1 MSEFYTSV
9 SRYGNQL
16 LYRGY
21 QDGKRVQRKIKY
33 CPTYF
38 VSTNKPT
45 NWHALD
51 GTPVAP
57 LQMDSMRDAKDWVE
71 TNRGVVGRHIFG
83 NDRHVATY
91 LNEKFP
97 GNIEF
102 DPSLINITAIDIEV
116 ASDDGFP
123 HPEEAAREVISIAL
137 INNIDNTYYVW
148 GLDDFDVES
157 SYMQDNRVIYKQ
169 FSTESELMMD
179 FINFW
184 SNPIHTPDIVTGWN
198 SEFFDIPYLLNRTL
212 RLFGEDTAKRFSP
225 WNKVDR
231 KDVTIMGRNQMTFN
245 ITGIISVDY
254 LEAFKKF
261 GYSYGAQES
270 YKLDHIASVVLG
282 EKKLSYEEHG
292 NLFTLYKQDH
302 QKFIDY
308 NIRDVELI
316 RRFEDKMGLI
326 QLCMTIAYKAGV
338 NYGETFGTTSIWDT
352 IIYRELHANNVIV
365 PFADEKIK
373 TPYPGGYVKE
383 PQVGMHDWVLSFD
396 LASLYPS
403 IIMQYNMSPET
414 ISEGE
419 TVPFD
424 LNKVLNREQEIDN
437 RGKSLAASGQYFET
451 EKQGVLPSII
461 GGMYDERV
469 LIKRQM
475 LDSQQELQHVD
486 KANKQETYR
495 IERDISKA
503 ENSQMAI
510 KILLN
515 SLYGALGNKYFR
527 FFDQRIAESIT
538 YTGQLTIQWAEKAI
552 NSWMNDV
559 LKPEN
564 TEDYVI
570 AIDTDSVYVNL
581 GPLVNKV
588 KPKNPVNF
596 LDTAAKEVIEPLL
609 AKAYDELFS
618 TLGGYENRMAM
629 DREVIA
635 DRGIWTAKKRYIL
648 NVHDNE
654 GVRYAEPKMKIMGI
668 EAIKSSTPAPCRV
681 ALTELFKLILA
692 SDEDTTQ
699 KAIATFKSHFNT
711 LPANEIAFPRGVT
724 DINKWKDPYTVY
736 KKSTPQ
742 HVRASLTHN
751 KMIDDLNL
759 NRQYQPIAGGNKI
772 RFVALK
778 LPNPAKQDVI
788 AFSDYLPKEFGLDEF
803 VNYDLQFHKSFIK
816 PIEPVLAAIGWS
828 VEPRSDLSDFFS

>member
-9 SRYGNQL
+9 SRFGNQL

-45 NWHALD
+45 DWKALD

-71 TNRGVVGRHIFG
+71 TNRNVVGRHIFG

-97 GNIEF
+97 GTIDF
-102 DPSLINITAIDIEV
+102 DPSIINITAIDIEV

-148 GLDDFDVES
+148 GLDDFDTES
-157 SYMQDNRVIYKQ
+157 SYMRENRVIYKQ
-169 FSTESELMMD
+169 FSTEAELLMD
-179 FINFW
+179 FIDFW
-184 SNPIHTPDIVTGWN
+184 SNPVHTPDIVTGWN

-212 RLFGEDTAKRFSP
+212 RIFGEDTAKRFSP
-225 WNKVDR
+225 WNKIDR
-231 KDVTIMGRNQMTFN
+231 KDITVMGRNQMTFN
-245 ITGIISVDY
+245 ITGIISIDY

-292 NLFTLYKQDH
+292 NLFTLYKEDH

-414 ISEGE
+414 IAEGE
-419 TVPFD
+419 VTQFD
-424 LNKVLNREQEIDN
+424 INKVLNREQDIDN
-437 RGKSLAASGQYFET
+437 HGKALAASGQYFET
-451 EKQGVLPSII
+451 DKQGVLPSII
-461 GGMYDERV
+461 SGMYTERV
-469 LIKRQM
+469 GIKRQM
-475 LDSQQELQHVD
+475 LDAQQELQHVD
-486 KANKQETYR
+486 KSNKQETYR

-552 NSWMNDV
+552 NDWMNDL
-559 LKPEN
+559 LKTEN
-564 TEDYVI
+564 DKDYVI

-581 GPLVNKV
+581 GPLVEKV

-596 LDTAAKEVIEPLL
+596 LDSAAKEVIEPLL
-609 AKAYDELFS
+609 EKAYAELYS

-668 EAIKSSTPAPCRV
+668 EAIKSSTPAPCRE
-681 ALTELFKLILA
+681 ALTELFKLILS

-699 KAIATFKSHFNT
+699 NAIATFKSHFNT

-742 HVRASLTHN
+742 HVRASLIHN
-751 KMIDDLNL
+751 KMITDLDL
-759 NRQYQPIAGGNKI
+759 HRQYQPIAGGNKI

-788 AFSDYLPKEFGLDEF
+788 AFSDYLPKEFGLDKF

>member
-45 NWHALD
+45 NWTALD

-91 LNEKFP
+91 LNEQFP
-97 GNIEF
+97 GDIEF

-123 HPEEAAREVISIAL
+123 HPEEAAAEVISIAL

-212 RLFGEDTAKRFSP
+212 RIFGEDTAKRFSP

-245 ITGIISVDY
+245 IAGIISVDY

-424 LNKVLNREQEIDN
+424 LNKVLNREQELDN
-437 RGKSLAASGQYFET
+437 RGKALAASGQYFET
-451 EKQGVLPSII
+451 KKQGVLPSII

-552 NSWMNDV
+552 NTWMNDV

-618 TLGGYENRMAM
+618 TLGGYENRMSM

>member
-9 SRYGNQL
+9 SRFGNQL

-45 NWHALD
+45 DWKALD

-71 TNRGVVGRHIFG
+71 TNRNVVGRHIFG

-97 GNIEF
+97 GTIDF
-102 DPSLINITAIDIEV
+102 DPSIINITAIDIEV

-148 GLDDFDVES
+148 GLDDFDTES
-157 SYMQDNRVIYKQ
+157 SYMRENRVIYKQ
-169 FSTESELMMD
+169 FSTEAELLMD
-179 FINFW
+179 FIDFW
-184 SNPIHTPDIVTGWN
+184 SNPVHTPDIVTGWN

-212 RLFGEDTAKRFSP
+212 RIFGEDTAKRFSP
-225 WNKVDR
+225 WNKIDR
-231 KDVTIMGRNQMTFN
+231 KDITVMGRNQMTFN
-245 ITGIISVDY
+245 ITGIISIDY

-292 NLFTLYKQDH
+292 NLFTLYKEDH

-403 IIMQYNMSPET
+403 IC
-414 ISEGE
+414 
-419 TVPFD
+419 
-424 LNKVLNREQEIDN
+424 
-437 RGKSLAASGQYFET
+437 
-451 EKQGVLPSII
+451 
-461 GGMYDERV
+461 
-469 LIKRQM
+469 
-475 LDSQQELQHVD
+475 H
-486 KANKQETYR
+486 
-495 IERDISKA
+495 
-503 ENSQMAI
+503 
-510 KILLN
+510 
-515 SLYGALGNKYFR
+515 
-527 FFDQRIAESIT
+527 
-538 YTGQLTIQWAEKAI
+538 
-552 NSWMNDV
+552 
-559 LKPEN
+559 
-564 TEDYVI
+564 
-570 AIDTDSVYVNL
+570 
-581 GPLVNKV
+581 
-588 KPKNPVNF
+588 
-596 LDTAAKEVIEPLL
+596 
-609 AKAYDELFS
+609 
-618 TLGGYENRMAM
+618 
-629 DREVIA
+629 
-635 DRGIWTAKKRYIL
+635 
-648 NVHDNE
+648 
-654 GVRYAEPKMKIMGI
+654 
-668 EAIKSSTPAPCRV
+668 
-681 ALTELFKLILA
+681 
-692 SDEDTTQ
+692 
-699 KAIATFKSHFNT
+699 
-711 LPANEIAFPRGVT
+711 
-724 DINKWKDPYTVY
+724 
-736 KKSTPQ
+736 
-742 HVRASLTHN
+742 
-751 KMIDDLNL
+751 
-759 NRQYQPIAGGNKI
+759 
-772 RFVALK
+772 LK
-778 LPNPAKQDVI
+778 L
-788 AFSDYLPKEFGLDEF
+788 
-803 VNYDLQFHKSFIK
+803 
-816 PIEPVLAAIGWS
+816 
-828 VEPRSDLSDFFS
+828 

>member
-9 SRYGNQL
+9 SRFGNQL

-33 CPTYF
+33 CPTYY

-45 NWHALD
+45 DWKALD

-71 TNRGVVGRHIFG
+71 TNRSVVGRNIFG

-91 LNEKFP
+91 INEKFP
-97 GNIEF
+97 GTIDF
-102 DPSLINITAIDIEV
+102 DPSIINVTAIDIEV

-148 GLDDFDVES
+148 GLDEFDTES
-157 SYMQDNRVIYKQ
+157 SYMRENRVIYKQ
-169 FSTESELMMD
+169 FSTESELLMD
-179 FINFW
+179 FIDFW

-212 RLFGEDTAKRFSP
+212 RVFGEDTAKRFSP
-225 WNKVDR
+225 WNKIDR
-231 KDVTIMGRNQMTFN
+231 KDITIMGRNQMTFN
-245 ITGIISVDY
+245 ITGIISIDY

-292 NLFTLYKQDH
+292 NLFTLYKEDH

-338 NYGETFGTTSIWDT
+338 NYGDTFGTTSIWDT
-352 IIYRELHANNVIV
+352 IIYRELHANKVIV
-365 PFADEKIK
+365 PFTDEKIK

-414 ISEGE
+414 IAEGE
-419 TVPFD
+419 TVQFD
-424 LNKVLNREQEIDN
+424 INKVLNREQEIDN
-437 RGKSLAASGQYFET
+437 RGKAVAASGQYFET
-451 EKQGVLPSII
+451 KTQGVLPSII
-461 GGMYDERV
+461 SGMYDERV
-469 LIKRQM
+469 IIKREM
-475 LDSQQELQHVD
+475 LDAQQELQHVD

-552 NSWMNDV
+552 NNWMNGL
-559 LKPEN
+559 LKNEN
-564 TEDYVI
+564 DKDYVI

-581 GPLVNKV
+581 GPLVEKV

-596 LDTAAKEVIEPLL
+596 LDSAAKEVIEPLL
-609 AKAYDELFS
+609 EKAYDELYS

-654 GVRYAEPKMKIMGI
+654 GVRYAKPKMKIMGI
-668 EAIKSSTPAPCRV
+668 EAIKSSTPAPCRE
-681 ALTELFKLILA
+681 ALTELFKLILS

-699 KAIATFKSHFNT
+699 KAIAAFKSHFNT

-724 DINKWKDPYTVY
+724 DINKWKDPYTIY

-742 HVRASLTHN
+742 HVRASLVHN
-751 KMIDDLNL
+751 KMITDLDL
-759 NRQYQPIAGGNKI
+759 HRQYQPIAGGNKI

-778 LPNPAKQDVI
+778 LPNPAKEDVI
-788 AFSDYLPKEFGLDEF
+788 AFSDYLPKEFGLDKF
-803 VNYDLQFHKSFIK
+803 VNYDMQFQKSFIK